1 MIYTIVRKD
10 SADKVDA
17 VISFDSILSVDEA
30 WSATVTSQTVEY
42 GFNISDNINIE
53 APTYSITATI
63 SSYSLFNLD
72 KEIVWNGE
80 DFTSSSQS
88 DEKSHILVRDEI
100 IRILKE
106 RSIVS
111 LIESDL
117 NSDNTDLETK
127 YTELKSGYYREIDT
141 CVITSLSISHPDQGT
156 GAFSVSMTL
165 QQINLAKID
174 ISELEEDEKRALL
187 RPLAKTYE
195 PNSSKTKKEDG
206 YIDPETGLPDESA
219 PPSSSSGDYDK
230 MRKYYEDKLGIAKT
244 KEQIAATEKATNY
257 MERTGEAAS
266 VVERAGTPTAIKGFN
281 ESALIIQ
288 GGIIQ

>member
-72 KEIVWNGE
+72 REIVWNGE
-80 DFTSSSQS
+80 DFASSSQS

-174 ISELEEDEKRALL
+174 ISELEEGEKRALL

-219 PPSSSSGDYDK
+219 PPSSSSGNYDE
-230 MRKYYEDKLGIAKT
+230 MRKYWEDKLGIPQT
-244 KEQIAATEKATNY
+244 KEQIAATQKTIHY
-257 MERTGEAAS
+257 MERTGEAAT
-266 VVERAGTPTAIKGFN
+266 VTDRAGTPTAIKGFN
-281 ESALIIQ
+281 DSALIIQ